1 MDAEEERI
9 KIIRRMIREAYLALP
24 GEEEEQ
30 LAREVTGLL
39 KNVEILAALDVEEGP
54 PPPALE
60 PSELRVDEAQPS
72 LPVDDA
78 LANAPEDH
86 DDFVAVPKVLAPKE
100 KGDVE

>member
-1 MDAEEERI
+1 
-9 KIIRRMIREAYLALP
+9 
-24 GEEEEQ
+24 

>member
-1 MDAEEERI
+1 MVMCRLVGEPTTVPSTRWTYSSA
-9 KIIRRMIREAYLALP
+9 ATLASVI
-24 GEEEEQ
+24 
-30 LAREVTGLL
+30 EVMSSPAP
-39 KNVEILAALDVEEGP
+39 VEILAALDVEEGP

-78 LANAPEDH
+78 LANAPEGH

-100 KGDVE
+100 KGGVE